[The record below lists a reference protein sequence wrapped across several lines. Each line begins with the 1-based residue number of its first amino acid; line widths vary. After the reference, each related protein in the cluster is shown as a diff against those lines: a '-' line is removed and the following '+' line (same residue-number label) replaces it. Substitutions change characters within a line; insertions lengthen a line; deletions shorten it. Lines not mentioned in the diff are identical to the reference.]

1 MKKITLLAVGCMVAA
16 LSWAKPAKRGALV
29 VTQEDGTEAIVYQHG
44 DERFHWT
51 TNEAGEWI
59 AQDANGK
66 WQVVSALSEEQIQ
79 ARREASKFTIAE
91 QAQMRKQAATQ
102 TAVKTNIA
110 EHGLVILVNF
120 ADQAFEATQ
129 AEMDS
134 MHNGYNYSRDYSFTY
149 YRDTYHIHAE
159 GSARQYFYDAS
170 FGQYNPKFDVVGPV
184 TVSQKYSYYGANDY
198 GNDKHA
204 EQMVYEACLLVDSL
218 YPEIDFSTYDND
230 GDGEMDYV
238 YVVYA
243 GYGEADGGAS
253 NTIWPHSYWI
263 HYAGYNLTIDG
274 VRVDKYACGNE
285 KSATSKQHDGI
296 GTFVHEFGHVLGLPD
311 LYGTTNSATHRTL
324 GDWDVMDYGPY
335 NNDGNNPPTYSAY
348 ERFFFGWLTPTL
360 ITDTVLLTLH
370 DLYTTN
376 EAFLITT
383 TDQHNFIGNDP
394 NPTTFYLLENRQPNR
409 WDDYL
414 AGYGMMLTK
423 VQYDYN
429 KWYYNTVNNTASKMG
444 VDIIEAT
451 TNTSPTNKATDL
463 FPVGATEYTKI
474 NRHPIYNIQQTEDGD
489 IRFAYLS
496 PDAVEGIEEIEM
508 SGENPVVA
516 IYTITGTPVNLTT
529 PLPSGLYIVKRQHS
543 TEKII
548 IR

>member
-1 MKKITLLAVGCMVAA
+1 MVAA